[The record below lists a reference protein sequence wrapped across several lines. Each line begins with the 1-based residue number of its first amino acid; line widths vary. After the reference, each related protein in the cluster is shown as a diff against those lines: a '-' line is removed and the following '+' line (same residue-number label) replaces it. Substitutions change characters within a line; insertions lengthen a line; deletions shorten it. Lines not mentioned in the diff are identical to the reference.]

1 MSPCFFL
8 FVSRLLLFLCFICAY
23 VCYVLWI
30 KESTR
35 TTSQSEATFT
45 GSRSTKELSNSLE
58 DEHVPATT
66 GQAVSVEEGDDEGG
80 NERSD
85 ARTCET
91 EDDGED
97 TQADVAGRVS
107 QQRAEERGNATQHQG

>member
-1 MSPCFFL
+1 MFFSFCITIAFISVFYL
-8 FVSRLLLFLCFICAY
+8 RVRLLRVVNKGEY
-23 VCYVLWI
+23 
-30 KESTR
+30 R
-35 TTSQSEATFT
+35 TTQSEATFT